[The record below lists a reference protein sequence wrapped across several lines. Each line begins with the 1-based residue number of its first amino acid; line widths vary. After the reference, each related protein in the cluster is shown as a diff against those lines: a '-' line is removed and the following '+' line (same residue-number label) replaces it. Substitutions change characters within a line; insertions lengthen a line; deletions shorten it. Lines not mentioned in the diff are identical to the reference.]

1 MEFNDVKL
9 SGYAEQ
15 KVGDIYD
22 RCRETCKKK
31 YDTLLMDMIN
41 CTQNEREGC
50 LRNSA
55 IDTRYLDEETIGMLR
70 GSGLVEFIDTSLLGI
85 TAYGILYVETKRGFP
100 ATNNLVEGIQSKYFV
115 TSQNTPISPKG
126 RIVLMSAV
134 ALRCFSKDC
143 SIDMRS
149 QKDVRDE
156 WWEIFNKVSEYLVSK
171 GVIEEKN
178 SLANYKSKSEIE
190 DKASDV
196 IRHTDKLPRQTS
208 GIFSKSGSNQ
218 YWLEVSTP
226 VGGIDINRLAT
237 VMKRVLGDAIN
248 SENYQEYAD
257 WCNSLCSDEGFQ
269 VESSFADNRY
279 LSCSYDDEIFKA
291 FETAASLI
299 IG

>member
-1 MEFNDVKL
+1 MEFNDVEL

-15 KVGDIYD
+15 KISDIYD
-22 RCRETCKKK
+22 RCRQACKNKF
-31 YDTLLMDMIN
+31 DTLLMDMIS

-50 LRNSA
+50 LRTSA
-55 IDTRYLDEETIGMLR
+55 IDTNYLDEETVSMLR
-70 GSGLVEFIDTSLLGI
+70 AAGLVDFIDTSLLGI
-85 TAYGILYVETKRGFP
+85 TAKGILYVEAKRGLP
-100 ATNNLVEGIQSKYFV
+100 VMKNLIDGMQSKYFS
-115 TSQNTPISPKG
+115 TSQNTSISPKG

-134 ALRCFSKDC
+134 AMRCFSKDC

-190 DKASDV
+190 DRASDV

-226 VGGIDINRLAT
+226 GGGVNINGLAT
-237 VMKRVLGDAIN
+237 VIKRALGDSIN
-248 SENYQEYAD
+248 LENYQDYAD
-257 WCNSLCSDEGFQ
+257 WCNGLCLDEGFQ
-269 VESSFADNRY
+269 VESSFSDDHY
-279 LSCSYDDEIFKA
+279 LSCFYDDEIYKA